1 MKRFLAL
8 MMAFAMLMTF
18 ASCGQKD
25 DENVHDGGQDA
36 ANNIDTNDVP
46 TTDNDQPEDNGS
58 NTLVVYFSGSGHT
71 ESVAGYISNELG
83 ADIFELTP
91 VNEYTEDDLN
101 WRDSDSRVN
110 AEHDDESQ
118 RDIELT
124 AVTPENWEDY
134 DTVFIGYPIWWG
146 IAAWPVN
153 NFVKGNDFSGKT
165 VIPFCT
171 STSSGLGQSGE
182 LLAEIAGTGDW
193 QEGQRFSSGANQSTV
208 DEWVRSLNLPDAQ
221 AEAATR

>member
-8 MMAFAMLMTF
+8 MMALAMLMTF

-25 DENVHDGGQDA
+25 EENVNNDGQDA
-36 ANNIDTNDVP
+36 TDNVDANDVP
-46 TTDNDQPEDNGS
+46 NNNDQPEDSGS
-58 NTLVVYFSGSGHT
+58 KTLVVYFSGSGHT

-83 ADIFELTP
+83 ADTFELTP
-91 VNEYTEDDLN
+91 VNEYTSADLN
-101 WRDSDSRVN
+101 WSNSTSRVN

-171 STSSGLGQSGE
+171 STSSGLGESGE
-182 LLAEIAGTGDW
+182 LLRDMAVTGDW
-193 QEGQRFSSGANQSTV
+193 QTGRRFSSGANLSTV
-208 DEWVRSLNLPDAQ
+208 AQWVKSLGLSVAS
-221 AEAATR
+221 AE

>member
-1 MKRFLAL
+1 

-25 DENVHDGGQDA
+25 DENVNDGGQDA

-71 ESVAGYISNELG
+71 ESVAGYISSQLG

-110 AEHDDESQ
+110 AEHEDESK
-118 RDIELT
+118 RDIALVS
-124 AVTPENWEDY
+124 ATPENWGDY